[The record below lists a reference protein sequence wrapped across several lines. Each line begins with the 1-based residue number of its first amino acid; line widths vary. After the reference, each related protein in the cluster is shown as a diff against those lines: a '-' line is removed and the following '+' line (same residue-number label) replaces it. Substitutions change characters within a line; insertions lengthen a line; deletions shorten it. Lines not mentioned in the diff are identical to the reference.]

1 MQKHKRQNTNIRTGS
16 NYAES
21 LGHVLFSFQKSM
33 ETTEIAM
40 GVLFDVR
47 GLFKT
52 LKVDRNS
59 LGGPPTQ

>member
-1 MQKHKRQNTNIRTGS
+1 
-16 NYAES
+16 
-21 LGHVLFSFQKSM
+21 M
-33 ETTEIAM
+33 ETTEIAT

-47 GLFKT
+47 GLFKN